1 MLRSAWKQSVINDDK
16 CISQSTPSVFWVEQL
31 PQALRC
37 TLVRNGIKPWDLQ
50 VGMTSSG
57 VQSFGSLQSIIYNLK
72 RTIPNSSFQLF
83 VAALWK
89 VYPGNRFQMISNDF
103 IIMLKYRKPMDIIS
117 NLGVVQQQTKPLLTR
132 DLANDILTFNHVYI
146 DLFNSIYIYIYM

>member
-1 MLRSAWKQSVINDDK
+1 
-16 CISQSTPSVFWVEQL
+16 
-31 PQALRC
+31 
-37 TLVRNGIKPWDLQ
+37 
-50 VGMTSSG
+50 MTSSG

-103 IIMLKYRKPMDIIS
+103 KIMLKYRKPMDIIS

-146 DLFNSIYIYIYM
+146 DLFNSMYIYIYM